1 MPTITIYLPVDL
13 YKEVIDKENISK
25 EIQNALKKHLGGER

>member
-1 MPTITIYLPVDL
+1 MPTLTIYLPVDL

-25 EIQNALKKHLGGER
+25 EIQDALRKHLSGK

>member
-1 MPTITIYLPVDL
+1 MPTITVYLPVEL

-25 EIQNALKKHLGGER
+25 EIQDALRKYLKK